1 MMVTTDEDLIKYLN
15 NISAQLEAWLLA
27 RSIQK
32 LVLVVKGMETK
43 ETLERWVFDVECTSD
58 HNREEVRSDKPLKE
72 VNQEIQ
78 AIIRQITASVTFL
91 PILDEPCSF
100 DILIYA
106 DKEATVPVLWEDS
119 DPCYIENGQKVS
131 LRSFNTKIHKVDVS
145 VSYKLEDFAV

>member
-1 MMVTTDEDLIKYLN
+1 M
-15 NISAQLEAWLLA
+15 
-27 RSIQK
+27 
-32 LVLVVKGMETK
+32 
-43 ETLERWVFDVECTSD
+43 
-58 HNREEVRSDKPLKE
+58 
-72 VNQEIQ
+72 
-78 AIIRQITASVTFL
+78 TFL

-131 LRSFNTKIHKVDVS
+131 LRSFNTKVSFQIFTYLTKIIRKLFCISYQVHKVDVS